1 MTNATDGPPLAN
13 RLEGL
18 SPPKVRLAPPVMV
31 ASPATPP
38 TLPRLPSPAKLLV
51 ALVLVGAGLRA
62 GAMMNDRCLWIDE
75 SMLALNLIERT
86 PAQLFEPLDWNQGAP
101 VGFLLAAK
109 ASIAVF
115 GPSEFGLRF
124 VPFLGSVIGL
134 ALFAGVS
141 RRLLPAPAALLAT
154 GLMAVSP
161 YLLSYSAECKQ
172 YVTDATI
179 TAGLFALSIGLLR
192 GEGSLGRW
200 AALGLG
206 GAAAV
211 WFSHPSTFVLGGIGT
226 ALLAQA
232 LLARDRGRFVAAA
245 LTVGCWLASFGVCY
259 LLCLR
264 QLGANQYLLDYWNG
278 HFLPLPPKSISDLTW
293 LLDHFFTFF
302 AFPGGLGGTE
312 IRAGGIAAALFVVGV
327 IGFWRERWPVA
338 VALVLPA

>member
-1 MTNATDGPPLAN
+1 WEGGGARPATRTPPTKPPTGCRVRLAVDPARGAVLPSPPVCAHGLVARFALPSRGANLTNATDGPPLAN

-51 ALVLVGAGLRA
+51 PPVPRGAPPRA

-161 YLLSYSAECKQ
+161 YLLS
-172 YVTDATI
+172 
-179 TAGLFALSIGLLR
+179 
-192 GEGSLGRW
+192 
-200 AALGLG
+200 
-206 GAAAV
+206 
-211 WFSHPSTFVLGGIGT
+211 H
-226 ALLAQA
+226 
-232 LLARDRGRFVAAA
+232 
-245 LTVGCWLASFGVCY
+245 
-259 LLCLR
+259 
-264 QLGANQYLLDYWNG
+264 
-278 HFLPLPPKSISDLTW
+278 
-293 LLDHFFTFF
+293 
-302 AFPGGLGGTE
+302 
-312 IRAGGIAAALFVVGV
+312 
-327 IGFWRERWPVA
+327 
-338 VALVLPA
+338 